1 MNRYITCTN
10 EDNVSCKFG
19 SSFSPFLLT
28 AVDGMYKVG
37 INISTSD
44 SNLIDGV
51 IYQGSKMSSRNIVL
65 TIRDKEN
72 HKDNRELLYRLFK
85 PNSKGVLRYYEN
97 DEVKKIN
104 YYVESVDVTGN
115 YNSRQAT
122 VSLICTD
129 PFFYDNEE
137 TIKYL
142 AEWHGNFEFEHQFI
156 SNKEE
161 IGYRSLVKNL
171 NIQNLTPRND
181 IGLNIEITSIGTAKN
196 LKIIHNEQ
204 NKTISIGTDEKEFNM
219 MAGDVVNII
228 TEKGN
233 KNIILT
239 RENVVTNIN
248 NYLSEDSEFI
258 QLGVGDNHIGY
269 DASEG
274 VSNLSFKIAYTFK
287 YNGV

>member
-115 YNSRQAT
+115 YNLRQAT

-142 AEWHGNFEFEHQFI
+142 AEWHGNFEFGHQFI

>member
-37 INISTSD
+37 VNISTSD

-85 PNSKGVLRYYEN
+85 PNSKGILRYYEN

-239 RENVVTNIN
+239 RENVATNIN

>member
-115 YNSRQAT
+115 YNLRQAT

>member
-97 DEVKKIN
+97 DDIKKIN

-115 YNSRQAT
+115 YSSRQAT

-274 VSNLSFKIAYTFK
+274 VSNLSFKIAYAFK

>member
-1 MNRYITCTN
+1 
-10 EDNVSCKFG
+10 
-19 SSFSPFLLT
+19 
-28 AVDGMYKVG
+28 MYKVG

-97 DEVKKIN
+97 DDIKKIN

-115 YNSRQAT
+115 YSSRQAT

-196 LKIIHNEQ
+196 LKITHNEQ

>member
-196 LKIIHNEQ
+196 LKITHNEQ

>member
-239 RENVVTNIN
+239 RENVATNIN

>member
-37 INISTSD
+37 INVLTSD
-44 SNLIDGV
+44 SNLIDGA
-51 IYQGSKMSSRNIVL
+51 IYQGSKITSRNIVL
-65 TIRDKEN
+65 TIRDKDS
-72 HKDNRELLYRLFK
+72 HKDNREFLYRLFK
-85 PNSKGVLRYYEN
+85 PNSKGVLRYFEN
-97 DEVKKIN
+97 NDVKRIN
-104 YYVESVDVTGN
+104 YYVESIDITGA

-122 VSLICTD
+122 ISLICTD

-239 RENVVTNIN
+239 RENVATNIN

>member
-37 INISTSD
+37 INVLTSD
-44 SNLIDGV
+44 SNLIDGA
-51 IYQGSKMSSRNIVL
+51 IYQGSKIASRNIVL
-65 TIRDKEN
+65 TIRDKDS
-72 HKDNRELLYRLFK
+72 HKDNREFLYRLFK
-85 PNSKGVLRYYEN
+85 PNSKGVLRYFEN
-97 DEVKKIN
+97 NDVKRIN

-137 TIKYL
+137 TVKYL
-142 AEWHGNFEFEHQFI
+142 AEWNGQFEFEHQFT

-161 IGYRSLVKNL
+161 IGYRSLIKSL
-171 NIQNLTPRND
+171 NIQNLTPRDD

-196 LKIIHNEQ
+196 LKITHNEQ